1 MFNCFQLILPNT
13 LFEIYYDIAF
23 YLVYIRVRRLL
34 EDNKV
39 ETLRFKDQVEKL
51 TKIVRDIKEEIAKE
65 KKRSTKMSLKLQE
78 ITKDKEDL
86 LIRYIFKH
94 FTDYSS
100 QTAN

>member
-1 MFNCFQLILPNT
+1 MP
-13 LFEIYYDIAF
+13 YDIAF
-23 YLVYIRVRRLL
+23 VLVYVRLRRLL

-51 TKIVRDIKEEIAKE
+51 TKIVRDIKMEITQE
-65 KKRSTKMSLKLQE
+65 RERSSKMSLKLQE

-94 FTDYSS
+94 FTYLSS
-100 QTAN
+100 VYRNLMIYVHTDLLATCSI

>member
-1 MFNCFQLILPNT
+1 MP
-13 LFEIYYDIAF
+13 YDIAF
-23 YLVYIRVRRLL
+23 VLVYVRLRRLL

-51 TKIVRDIKEEIAKE
+51 TKIVRDIKMEITQE
-65 KKRSTKMSLKLQE
+65 RERSSKMSLKLQE

-94 FTDYSS
+94 FTVYSS
-100 QTAN
+100 ETAINKRS